1 MYVIDE
7 NGNFDFCE
15 VTLILQDSPLT
26 NACQDVASL
35 LPSVSGRITT
45 EMSDGVNNIEVEL
58 TNMTSAL
65 NKTEMTNNDGQY
77 KFDGIDVFDPKTIE
91 ARNEADLLNGV
102 STLDLVM
109 MQRHILGLQS
119 IASPYKLLA
128 ADVNNSKSITA
139 SDLVD
144 LRKVILG
151 MSTSF
156 VNNTSWRFVPS
167 DFVLLD
173 PTYPFDFPS
182 MINLDSL
189 FEDKTNVN
197 FIGVKVGDVN
207 NSVEANLNSSSTEN
221 RSANALFVTDLIE
234 FEGGAHVKVDVKA
247 AELMDIMGT
256 QFGLG
261 FDADQLVFQQVK
273 SGKLNV
279 HDYNINTN
287 LAADGKL
294 YFSIDI
300 PNGVSL
306 SPDDVLMTIEFKS
319 KAKGN
324 TAFMSTSNDNFD
336 SEVYEL
342 DGTVKSLNILARSN
356 ASGPQNELFQNQPNP
371 FKDFTNISFEL
382 AEAANTSI
390 KVMDVTG
397 KVVYT
402 HVSNYEKGYH
412 TLTLSNAHFTGKGVY
427 YYQINAGE
435 FTATKKMILI
445 E

>member
-1 MYVIDE
+1 LRMYVIDE

-167 DFVLLD
+167 DFVFQD
-173 PTYPFDFPS
+173 PTYPYDFPS

-197 FIGVKVGDVN
+197 FIGVKVGDIN
-207 NSVEANLNSSSTEN
+207 NWPFRDGERKIEILCKRCRCCGKN
-221 RSANALFVTDLIE
+221 RCQTSGGCLPRRLQDAGQGRQGCARRGTACQGAARQAVRRRSLHGLE
-234 FEGGAHVKVDVKA
+234 RHGGA
-247 AELMDIMGT
+247 G
-256 QFGLG
+256 
-261 FDADQLVFQQVK
+261 
-273 SGKLNV
+273 
-279 HDYNINTN
+279 
-287 LAADGKL
+287 
-294 YFSIDI
+294 
-300 PNGVSL
+300 NG
-306 SPDDVLMTIEFKS
+306 P
-319 KAKGN
+319 
-324 TAFMSTSNDNFD
+324 
-336 SEVYEL
+336 
-342 DGTVKSLNILARSN
+342 ARS
-356 ASGPQNELFQNQPNP
+356 
-371 FKDFTNISFEL
+371 
-382 AEAANTSI
+382 EAA
-390 KVMDVTG
+390 
-397 KVVYT
+397 
-402 HVSNYEKGYH
+402 
-412 TLTLSNAHFTGKGVY
+412 
-427 YYQINAGE
+427 
-435 FTATKKMILI
+435 
-445 E
+445 